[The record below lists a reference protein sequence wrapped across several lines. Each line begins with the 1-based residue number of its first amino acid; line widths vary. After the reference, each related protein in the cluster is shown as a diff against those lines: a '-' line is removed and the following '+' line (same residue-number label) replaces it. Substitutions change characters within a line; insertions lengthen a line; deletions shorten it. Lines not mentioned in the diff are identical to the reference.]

1 MTNTNYIVKTVNG
14 TNYGF
19 KATRVI
25 VEGNNYSQKVYG
37 FGTERFG
44 SGDRVMV
51 KVWDTAQNKM
61 VVIKLARCVMVEALI
76 TNCRTKEQFTWNGE
90 AKNIG

>member
-1 MTNTNYIVKTVNG
+1 MTKTNYIVRRYNG
-14 TNYGF
+14 IDYGF

-25 VEGNNYSQKVYG
+25 VEGNTFAQKVYG

-51 KVWDTAQNKM
+51 KVWDKAQNKM
-61 VVIKLARCVMVEALI
+61 VAIKLARCVMVEALVI
-76 TNCRTKEQFTWNGE
+76 NLETKEEFIWNGKAE
-90 AKNIG
+90 NIG